1 MSSVK
6 EEIELHISFLEGK
19 LNAFKEAS
27 CLFGKVAVY
36 PTDEDNARQIAMA
49 SSLIKQEL
57 AFLNG
62 LLKTYFPK
70 E

>member
-1 MSSVK
+1 MTSVK

-27 CLFGKVAVY
+27 SLFGKVALY
-36 PTDEDNARQIAMA
+36 PNDEDNAKQVSMA
-49 SSLIKQEL
+49 ASLIKQEL